1 MTDHHDDTARIATM
15 PCPACDHDVPAGR
28 FCARCGARL
37 SLAPGDRP
45 GRLRVS
51 AYAAGPSENVLQP
64 AIVSTLFPHLPLRS
78 RRAFRLSLFLVLAVL
93 IAFCVLQW
101 YVPMLALAVFAP
113 PILVVIY
120 LVESRLLADLPA
132 WVWALT
138 AGLGIAVAVGW
149 VTLTGAIVQE
159 TYSLGLGSQVPTTRL
174 IFDAVVIPFGALLAL
189 QLPAIIVRL
198 ARTPVRESLHGFAI
212 GLVGATA
219 FTLATDVA
227 RMIPQ
232 LGDAAVTGDL
242 PIADM
247 LLQAGVRGITEPLT
261 GLSLSGLV
269 GAGLWYAR
277 RDGPDR
283 RGVLAVG
290 GLGLVVGAAAY
301 ACVGLAEA
309 YRLPPYLQFMV
320 HVVFAVAAIIALRVG
335 LQLMM
340 LREEHAVVYP
350 ELPILCVWCQ
360 HVVPDTKFCPAC
372 GVAGHA
378 ASQTSRAARR
388 HDRPQPHVEL
398 VEQ

>member
-1 MTDHHDDTARIATM
+1 MTEHTDDTAPIATM
-15 PCPACDHDVPAGR
+15 PCPACHHDVPAGR

-37 SLAPGDRP
+37 SLTPGDRP
-45 GRLRVS
+45 GPLRVS
-51 AYAAGPSENVLQP
+51 AYAAAPAESVLQP

-78 RRAFRLSLFLVLAVL
+78 RRAFRLGLLLVLAVL

-132 WVWALT
+132 WVWLLT
-138 AGLGIAVAVGW
+138 TAIGVAVALGW
-149 VTLTGAIVQE
+149 VTLTDAIVQE
-159 TYSLGLGSQVPTTRL
+159 TYSLGLGTQVPTSRL
-174 IFDAVVIPFGALLAL
+174 VFDAVVIPFGAVLAL

-219 FTLATDVA
+219 FTLATDLA
-227 RMIPQ
+227 RLIPQ
-232 LGDAAVTGDL
+232 IGDATVTGDL
-242 PIADM
+242 PIPDM
-247 LLQAGVRGITEPLT
+247 FLQAGVRGITEPLT
-261 GLSLSGLV
+261 GLSLSALV

-283 RGVLAVG
+283 RGLLAVG
-290 GLGLVVGAAAY
+290 GLGVVVGAATY

-309 YRLPPYLQFMV
+309 YRLPPYLQFVV
-320 HVVFAVAAIIALRVG
+320 HVVFAVVAVVALRVG

-340 LREEHAVVYP
+340 LREEHAVIYP

-372 GVAGHA
+372 GVASHA
-378 ASQTSRAARR
+378 SSQTSRAARR
-388 HDRPQPHVEL
+388 QDRPRPHIEL